1 MIILLILALISL
13 ANTVAILVVLVV
25 APALGLVLVLPVLLL
40 LVVNSFVS
48 GYYLLVVVPQAL
60 VTLLGVPDVTDL
72 DGLFSGLVEL
82 LVESRLSIILVLP
95 FIRVLDGRTISGAI
109 EVHRLTSLT
118 EPATIIVFLSFNEAS
133 FFHELLVTLLDVAI
147 MGVLLHLEALAIVP
161 DILSLLM
168 FTRHLVLVIAVFIG
182 IIRNHII
189 ISVIVILLSVVLL
202 IGKIQE
208 HGNNLLVVIELLN
221 DGRWE
226 VFELA
231 EVHHLTVHG
240 LNGILQHLK
249 TKHRD
254 VCVGSGIVEV
264 HQAIVIGNHYYNL

>member
-25 APALGLVLVLPVLLL
+25 APALRLVLVLPVLLL

-48 GYYLLVVVPQAL
+48 GHYLLVVVPQAL
-60 VTLLGVPDVTDL
+60 VTLLGVSDVTDL

-95 FIRVLDGRTISGAI
+95 LVGVLDGRTISGAI
-109 EVHRLTSLT
+109 EVHRFAPLA

-133 FFHELLVTLLDVAI
+133 FFHELLVALLDVAI

-168 FTRHLVLVIAVFIG
+168 FARHLVLVIAILVISIIG
-182 IIRNHII
+182 NHII
-189 ISVIVILLSVVLL
+189 ISVIVVLSVVLL

-208 HGNNLLVVIELLN
+208 HGNNLLVVIQLLD
-221 DGRWE
+221 DGRGE
-226 VFELA
+226 VFELS

-240 LNGILQHLK
+240 LNGVLQHLK

-254 VCVGSGIVEV
+254 VRVGSGIVEV